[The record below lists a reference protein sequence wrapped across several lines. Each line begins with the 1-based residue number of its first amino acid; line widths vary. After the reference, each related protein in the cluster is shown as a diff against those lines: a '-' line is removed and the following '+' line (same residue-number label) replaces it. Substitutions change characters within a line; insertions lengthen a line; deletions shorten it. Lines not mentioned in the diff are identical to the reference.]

1 MDIKETIVIINCIP
15 YIYSGGNM
23 KEWLNK
29 IWYYLKQLYEFCK
42 DVLKLTLWIA
52 IALIPFVLLMI
63 LKPEYSAFGETI
75 VKMAIPIC
83 GYYLADKYLLPQID
97 TIFELKEKNIAV
109 GLVILAFAIIFAAAV
124 ISS

>member
-1 MDIKETIVIINCIP
+1 
-15 YIYSGGNM
+15 M

-29 IWYYLKQLYEFCK
+29 IWNYLLKLYEFCK
-42 DVLKLTLWIA
+42 DVLKITLWIA
-52 IALIPFVLLMI
+52 ISLIPFALLMLI
-63 LKPEYSAFGETI
+63 KPEYSAFGETI

-83 GYYLADKYLLPQID
+83 GLYFADKYLLPQID
-97 TIFELKEKNIAV
+97 TISELKEKNVAV